1 MVPMLSMNKSA
12 IEVRYGAE
20 DRKLL
25 LGTARESIVARLENR
40 QPDINR
46 GNATH
51 LMQEAASFVS
61 LHTYIYEQEKLR
73 GCIGSLE
80 AHRPLL
86 EDVVDNAQAAAFRD
100 PRFPSVSSDELDG
113 IVIDISILSSP
124 EPLQFD
130 TEDDL
135 LSQLR
140 PGIDGLILEEGFR
153 RGTFLPVVW
162 EQLPE
167 PEDFLSHLKLKAGMP
182 AQHWSDAIKIS
193 RYTTESFG
201 ERDYL

>member
-46 GNATH
+46 GNAAH